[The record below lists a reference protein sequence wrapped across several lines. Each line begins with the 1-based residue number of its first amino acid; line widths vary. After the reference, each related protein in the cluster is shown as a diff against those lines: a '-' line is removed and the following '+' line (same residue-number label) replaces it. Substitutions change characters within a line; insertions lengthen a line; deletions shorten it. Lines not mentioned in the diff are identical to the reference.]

1 MGIVEVASFTARVPV
16 EPWVT
21 ITATLRRSSSAAHR
35 VTILFSL
42 RKAMLDNDVLSFYV
56 TQLTQSLHEG
66 FDTVRGIGR
75 EAGT

>member
-1 MGIVEVASFTARVPV
+1 MGDDHSDLE
-16 EPWVT
+16 
-21 ITATLRRSSSAAHR
+21 TLQLGCKHR

-56 TQLTQSLHEG
+56 TQLTQPLHEG